1 MRVEKPRFRT
11 VPVPDPV
18 LEWPNVLQ
26 YPAQVI

>member
-1 MRVEKPRFRT
+1 MRVEKPRFGT
-11 VPVPDPV
+11 VRVPDPV